1 MYIGKPFPK
10 SYLLKAVNIPNTQ
23 LRIDIYNEALSYNS
37 KILLFWYPKDFSTV
51 CPTELFALQEHLSR
65 FEELNTKVFAI
76 SCDTIEV
83 HNAWLKTPKN
93 KGGIE
98 GITFPI
104 LSDSTRQLSETLGIL
119 DYDIFDDEYM
129 GDNVSNRATYLLDE
143 NGIVFYESVN
153 HMSIGRNIFEY
164 IRLIEAYNQIQ
175 KTQGMCPA
183 NWKKGD
189 KTI

>member
-1 MYIGKPFPK
+1 M
-10 SYLLKAVNIPNTQ
+10 
-23 LRIDIYNEALSYNS
+23 
-37 KILLFWYPKDFSTV
+37 
-51 CPTELFALQEHLSR
+51 FALQEHLSR

-104 LSDSTRQLSETLGIL
+104 LSDSTRQLSKVLGIL
-119 DYDIFDDEYM
+119 DYDAFDSECV
-129 GDNVSNRATYLLDE
+129 GDNVPNRATYLLDE

-153 HMSIGRNIFEY
+153 HMYIGRNIFEY